1 MLVAI
6 AEIYVRIADR
16 EEVRRLMDATQA
28 RVRAQR
34 GCVYYGFAE
43 ALGDPGH
50 FVLVQEWSDQG
61 ALDEHYRSDV
71 FAEYGASV
79 GEHLVRASELRIYEV
94 GAALSPVASGPVEPT
109 QED

>member
-16 EEVRRLMDATQA
+16 EEVRRLMETTQE

-34 GCVYYGFAE
+34 GCVHYEFAE
-43 ALGDPGH
+43 AFADPGR

-61 ALDEHYRSDV
+61 ALDEHYRSDL
-71 FAEYGASV
+71 FAEYEAKI
-79 GEHLVRASELRIYEV
+79 GEHLVRDSDLRIYDAAV
-94 GAALSPVASGPVEPT
+94 ALSPVASGPVEPT